1 MGCCCG
7 GLVVR
12 SLVLKEN
19 SAVTVEHC
27 VKRVGALRQLVE
39 VALQHLGKGVEQG
52 PRITLPKLRVVRGV
66 PLIQHSADLG
76 GGASTTLE
84 TLNDQV
90 VSLKARQP
98 MLLVS
103 IEAGVL
109 VDPSL
114 GKFAEGAR
122 YNAGEVTQDVR
133 SMAASELHFTTEC
146 EVIAN
151 EHRRTNRQRRWKP
164 LVVRIADAK
173 HRTVV
178 LTISISA
185 SEAHQTEISVIIL
198 GETMRFI
205 NDAEVAAFNLITHQ
219 LDKVRVG
226 NRLMRVSSLWC
237 VRCNNTVVIDVL
249 RSSM

>member
-19 SAVTVEHC
+19 SAVTVEHRM
-27 VKRVGALRQLVE
+27 KRLGALRQVVK
-39 VALQHLGKGVEQG
+39 VALQHLGEGVEQG
-52 PRITLPKLRVVRGV
+52 PRIALPKLRVVRGV

-76 GGASTTLE
+76 GGASTALE
-84 TLNDQV
+84 ALNDQV
-90 VSLKARQP
+90 VRLKTRQT
-98 MLLVS
+98 LLLIS

-133 SMAASELHFTTEC
+133 GMLPSELHFTTEC

-151 EHRRTNRQRRWKP
+151 EHRRTNRQRRWKL

-185 SEAHQTEISVIIL
+185 SKTHQTEVSFIIL
-198 GETMRFI
+198 GETMRLI

-226 NRLMRVSSLWC
+226 NRLMRVSSLRC
-237 VRCNNTVVIDVL
+237 VRCDNTVVIDVL
-249 RSSM
+249 RSSV